1 MDFKNL
7 NDISKLKRFGIT
19 CIELIFKF
27 LNFSLILTFRCIKP
41 SESFVFE
48 ILFIGDYTG

>member
-7 NDISKLKRFGIT
+7 NGVWKLKRFYIT

-27 LNFSLILTFRCIKP
+27 FFLGEFCFQ
-41 SESFVFE
+41 FE
-48 ILFIGDYTG
+48 IFFNFDFQMHKTHLI